1 MASLSSSVAGHG
13 WQWRKPRRARTLWG
27 QRKGP
32 DEEWL
37 KLYAFQEQYR
47 KEHNV
52 TASHI
57 LKEIGLPLSLATFLY
72 QNRFA
77 PGAHCGPLGL
87 QLRQKLR
94 ELADA
99 GATRSIVGGQLEDFE
114 EKGFYVREFFEAK
127 FSELREAGVNMLR
140 FDDGGI
146 LVVGTRLVD
155 TQLRFSAEKFQRL
168 LESNDILR
176 GLHYTVEKYTDLIYG
191 DSRMFAPSVTTAA
204 AAGAQLGATPGRE
217 KIKTCGQSSPQLA
230 ARQPG
235 QTANELGP
243 LPDEQSLLDEW
254 IEISLADVY

>member
-13 WQWRKPRRARTLWG
+13 CQWRKPRRAGTLLR

-57 LKEIGLPLSLATFLY
+57 LKELGLPLALATFLY

-114 EKGFYVREFFEAK
+114 EKGFYVREFFEVK

-155 TQLRFSAEKFQRL
+155 RQLRFSAEKFQRL

-191 DSRMFAPSVTTAA
+191 DSRTFAPSVTTAA
-204 AAGAQLGATPGRE
+204 AAGAQLGATPGRA
-217 KIKTCGQSSPQLA
+217 KTGGQSSPQLA